1 MSSSGMELTAKK
13 RSGNEDVED
22 VPRRKRRVC
31 LTDFI
36 DCSGDESDNDDI
48 DFKDEDVIDDDVRE
62 AKSFFRHLHR

>member
-36 DCSGDESDNDDI
+36 DFSGDESDNDDS

-62 AKSFFRHLHR
+62 AKSFFRHDA